1 MTVRPVAGATARRRS
16 TRLATLASAIV
27 LLTAATYMVLYIAR
41 WEWTRALISAAVLTA
56 MLSIVS
62 TVLVLARI
70 GELTALV
77 HSSLDTGVAHG
88 RSAPS
93 PSDTSDTTD
102 DRPTADTAAALRDAG
117 RTHAARHFDWLHDS
131 TRTGVFIP
139 VLLGA
144 GMILSAVAWLVER
157 LSGALAGATLDR
169 QLAAE
174 IPLDLPLGD
183 RPRRL
188 MAITRPASTRARR
201 TSAVAMVIAV
211 LALALGVEMTRRVT
225 QSNEAENTAPGT
237 TSIVVEVRSASSSSA
252 ADTATVLWSVCAR
265 QLDEAPA
272 ITALAAAGRLVA
284 FKVDRAMG
292 RTAQRRVMG
301 CLEDFTLDRVVAD
314 VVELHTTPRRDIGR

>member
-1 MTVRPVAGATARRRS
+1 
-16 TRLATLASAIV
+16 
-27 LLTAATYMVLYIAR
+27 
-41 WEWTRALISAAVLTA
+41 
-56 MLSIVS
+56 
-62 TVLVLARI
+62 
-70 GELTALV
+70 V
-77 HSSLDTGVAHG
+77 HSSLDTGVTHSISMPPPIGAG
-88 RSAPS
+88 
-93 PSDTSDTTD
+93 DTTD
-102 DRPTADTAAALRDAG
+102 DRPAADTAAALRDAG

-131 TRTGVFIP
+131 TRAGVFIP

-169 QLAAE
+169 RLATE

-183 RPRRL
+183 HPRRPVV
-188 MAITRPASTRARR
+188 ISRPVSTRVRR
-201 TSAVAMVIAV
+201 SSVVATVIAILV
-211 LALALGVEMTRRVT
+211 LAFGVEMTRRVT
-225 QSNEAENTAPGT
+225 QSNEAENTLPGT

-301 CLEDFTLDRVVAD
+301 CLEDFTLDRVVAE
-314 VVELHTTPRRDIGR
+314 VVELHTTPRRDTEP